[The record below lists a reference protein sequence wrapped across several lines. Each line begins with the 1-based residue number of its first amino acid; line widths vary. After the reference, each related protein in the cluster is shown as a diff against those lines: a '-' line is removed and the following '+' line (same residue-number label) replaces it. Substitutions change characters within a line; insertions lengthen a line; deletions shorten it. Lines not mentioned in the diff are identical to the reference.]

1 MKRTGTFGALATL
14 AIATGCASSGAT
26 TFEGMPS
33 GDLVLRAVGSGNW
46 SVDCTA
52 TSERGRP
59 AVRDIS
65 GRGGDSFDVVALRGM
80 VNASCSVE
88 AGDAPLTLTL
98 EEAGMD
104 CPFGEFSNGICRT
117 VIGAGESASFDF
129 SPS

>member
-1 MKRTGTFGALATL
+1 MKIAGTFSALASIT
-14 AIATGCASSGAT
+14 IAAGCASSAAT

-59 AVRDIS
+59 AARDMS
-65 GRGGDSFDVVALRGM
+65 GRGGESFDVIALRGM
-80 VNASCSVE
+80 VIASCSVE

-117 VIGAGESASFDF
+117 VIGAGESASFEF